1 MHHNQDTSKHEAS
14 VELSIKPV
22 PIPLYP
28 TMDSL
33 QSAVD
38 LAFSQIP
45 EVPQNTVLRLL
56 SIYHNTLLAVLEKET
71 NYVPRKEY

>member
-14 VELSIKPV
+14 VEPGIKPV
-22 PIPLYP
+22 PNRLYP

-38 LAFSQIP
+38 LAFSQTP

-56 SIYHNTLLAVLEKET
+56 MIYHNTLLAAIKKAEK
-71 NYVPRKEY
+71 